1 MTDIKTLIKQVHQEA
16 KKEDFPIDTL
26 IYQEAKKTP
35 LNQFCMQVIWLVS
48 YAFLAGI

>member
-26 IYQEAKKTP
+26 IYQEAKKDP
-35 LNQFCMQVIWLVS
+35 FEPVL
-48 YAFLAGI
+48 YAGNLASQLCFFGGI